1 MSLSRVCTRGDWG
14 MAGRDSNVGA
24 CAGGRRR
31 THRQGAGPAWASR
44 GKVWEP
50 RHRHVDSSRGSVT
63 TDTLSTAPPPT
74 DGRTDRLT
82 EGACGHHTETQPRK
96 HPSQK

>member
-44 GKVWEP
+44 GKVRLP
-50 RHRHVDSSRGSVT
+50 APGAQTQTRGFVT
-63 TDTLSTAPPPT
+63 
-74 DGRTDRLT
+74 R
-82 EGACGHHTETQPRK
+82 
-96 HPSQK
+96 